1 VSLRNAL
8 LGVLSLRE
16 MSGYDIKRSFDH
28 AVHFVWNAADSQIYR
43 ELRDMEK
50 RGLISSRLV
59 QQDGKPNKRIYT
71 VTADGLEALD
81 EWLRSPA
88 EAPFDKEPF
97 LMRLFFMGR
106 VERDD
111 AVRVLSERRDEI
123 LELLKVATDRL
134 EMYSDLSRTDRP
146 ETLWWQVRLIE
157 GFQHMQTAELRWIE
171 SLLGELGEPLAE
183 DPIRSSAQRTF
194 SD

>member
-1 VSLRNAL
+1 M
-8 LGVLSLRE
+8 LSLRE

-50 RGLISSRLV
+50 HELIVSHLV
-59 QQDGKPNKRIYT
+59 QQDGKPNKRVYR
-71 VTADGLEALD
+71 VTEHGLATLD

-106 VERDD
+106 IDRDD
-111 AVRVLSERRDEI
+111 AIRVLSERRDEI
-123 LELLKVATDRL
+123 RALLAVASDRL
-134 EMYSDLSRTDRP
+134 EMYSDLSRTEHP
-146 ETLWWQVRLIE
+146 EMLWWQVRLIK
-157 GFQHMQTAELRWIE
+157 GFEHTQTAQLEWIDSLLDELRTQVE
-171 SLLGELGEPLAE
+171 RDHGTEVPGLMSE
-183 DPIRSSAQRTF
+183 D
-194 SD
+194 

>member
-1 VSLRNAL
+1 MSLRNAL

-43 ELRDMEK
+43 ELRGMEK

-59 QQDGKPNKRIYT
+59 HQDGKPNKSIYS
-71 VTADGLEALD
+71 VTDEGLRDLD

-88 EAPFDKEPF
+88 EAPFGKEPF

-106 VERDD
+106 VETDD
-111 AVRVLSERRDEI
+111 AIRVLSQRREEI
-123 LELLKVATDRL
+123 VKLLSVATERL
-134 EMYSDLSRTDRP
+134 SMYSDLSRTDRP
-146 ETLWWQVRLIE
+146 ETLWWQVKLIE
-157 GFQHMQTAELRWIE
+157 GFQQMQTAELRWIE
-171 SLLGELGEPLAE
+171 SLLDELGDSVGRAGPTVGKR
-183 DPIRSSAQRTF
+183 RSAS
-194 SD
+194 S